1 MAQPRR
7 MRAAELTSMDHQA
20 FEPLF
25 QEQLAALHAFGL
37 EAALSCPF
45 VSGRRIVQAMDAVR
59 PEGKTDQYIVVLDAA
74 DFPLYPFDVGF
85 VDPSLGEPDAALC
98 TDIKNPRWFPYDGE
112 TKFKT
117 RFRDAPHVFVCI
129 QPGFSKEYF
138 IHHKAEQWNPR
149 YWTLARV
156 VHQLQ
161 LALREPAYQLPNWE
175 RA

>member
-1 MAQPRR
+1 
-7 MRAAELTSMDHQA
+7 MDQEA

-25 QEQLAALHAFGL
+25 QEELGALQAFVH
-37 EAALSCPF
+37 EADLCTPF
-45 VSGRRIVQAMDAVR
+45 VSGRRLVQVLDAVR
-59 PEGKTDQYIVVLDAA
+59 PDGKTDRFVAVVDAA

-85 VDPSLGEPDAALC
+85 VDPNLGEPDAIGSV
-98 TDIKNPRWFPYDGE
+98 DIKNPRWFPFDGE

-117 RFRDAPHVFVCI
+117 EFKDAPRVFVCI

-138 IHHKAEQWNPR
+138 IHHKTEQWNPR

-156 VHQLQ
+156 VHQLH
-161 LALREPAYQLPNWE
+161 LALRDPAYQRPNWE

>member
-1 MAQPRR
+1 
-7 MRAAELTSMDHQA
+7 L
-20 FEPLF
+20 
-25 QEQLAALHAFGL
+25 
-37 EAALSCPF
+37 
-45 VSGRRIVQAMDAVR
+45 DAVR
-59 PEGKTDQYIVVLDAA
+59 SDGKPDRYIAILDAA

-85 VDPSLGEPDAALC
+85 VDPNLSDQQAALSPE
-98 TDIKNPRWFPYDGE
+98 IKNPRWFPYDGE

-117 RFRDAPHVFVCI
+117 EFTAAPQVFVCI

-138 IHHKAEQWNPR
+138 LHHKAEQWNPR

-175 RA
+175 RT

>member
-1 MAQPRR
+1 
-7 MRAAELTSMDHQA
+7 MDHRA
-20 FEPLF
+20 FEQLF
-25 QEQLAALHAFGL
+25 QEELAALESFSRDANTSRSF
-37 EAALSCPF
+37 A
-45 VSGRRIVQAMDAVR
+45 SGRRIVHSLDGIRADGRSDRFTA
-59 PEGKTDQYIVVLDAA
+59 IIDAA

-85 VDPSLGEPDAALC
+85 VDPGLSESEAARS

-117 RFRDAPHVFVCI
+117 EFREAPHVFVCI

-161 LALREPAYQLPNWE
+161 LALQQPSYQLPSWE
-175 RA
+175 R

>member
-1 MAQPRR
+1 
-7 MRAAELTSMDHQA
+7 MDHEA
-20 FEPLF
+20 FERLF
-25 QEQLAALHAFGL
+25 QEEVTALESFSRGAEVPHSL
-37 EAALSCPF
+37 
-45 VSGRRIVQAMDAVR
+45 VSGRRIVQSLDGMRRDGR
-59 PEGKTDQYIVVLDAA
+59 TDRFTAIIDAA

-85 VDPSLGEPDAALC
+85 VDPSLSESEAARSIN
-98 TDIKNPRWFPYDGE
+98 IKNPRWFPYDGE

-117 RFRDAPHVFVCI
+117 EFREAPQIFVCI

-161 LALREPAYQLPNWE
+161 LALREPSYQLPSWE
-175 RA
+175 RR

>member
-1 MAQPRR
+1 
-7 MRAAELTSMDHQA
+7 MDHEA

-25 QEQLAALHAFGL
+25 QEELAALQAFAC
-37 EAALSCPF
+37 EALLSKPF
-45 VSGRRIVQAMDAVR
+45 VSGRRIVQAIDAVR
-59 PEGKTDQYIVVLDAA
+59 TDGRTDRYVAIIDAT

-85 VDPSLGEPDAALC
+85 VDPRLTEPDAARC
-98 TDIKNPRWFPYDGE
+98 GNIKDPRWFPCDGE

-117 RFRDAPHVFVCI
+117 QFREAPHVFVCI

-138 IHHKAEQWNPR
+138 IHHRAEQWNPR

-156 VHQLQ
+156 VHQVQ
-161 LALREPAYQLPNWE
+161 LAAREPTYQLPNWE

>member
-1 MAQPRR
+1 
-7 MRAAELTSMDHQA
+7 MDYLA

-25 QEQLAALHAFGL
+25 EEEIAALRVFGI
-37 EAALSCPF
+37 EASLPRPF
-45 VSGRRIVQAMDAVR
+45 VSGRRIVQILDAAR
-59 PEGKTDQYIVVLDAA
+59 PDGRTDRYTAVLDAK

-85 VDPSLGEPDAALC
+85 VDPGMSDHQAAAC
-98 TDIKNPRWFPYDGE
+98 REIKNPRWFPYDSE

-117 RFRDAPHVFVCI
+117 EFKALPQVFVCI

-138 IHHKAEQWNPR
+138 IHHKSEQWNPR

-175 RA
+175 RT